1 MTRSDRDLP
10 CSVEIN
16 GREYAIRDKCDYRVV
31 LDCIE
36 ALQDPDLSND
46 DKWRCALYM
55 FYEDIGSIKD
65 GDIEEA
71 MKRMKCIIDGGESDD
86 AKAQPAGNTQ
96 PIMDWRHDFKIIAAA
111 VNRILGY
118 DIRTPGKYTHWYSLL
133 AAYMEIGECTFS
145 TVVSIRNKRNKGKK
159 LEKWES
165 EYLRDHRDLVELPL
179 KMTAEERELLNS
191 PW

>member
-1 MTRSDRDLP
+1 MPRSEHDLP
-10 CSVEIN
+10 YSVEIN
-16 GREYAIRDKCDYRVV
+16 GNEYAIRDKCDYRVV

-36 ALQDPDLSND
+36 ALQDDELTNE

-55 FYEDIGSIKD
+55 FYEDIGSIAD
-65 GDIEEA
+65 SDIEA
-71 MKRMKCIIDGGESDD
+71 AMLGMKRIIDGGSDGD
-86 AKAQPAGNTQ
+86 EPRVARSSQ
-96 PIMDWRHDFKIIAAA
+96 PIMDWEHDFTMIAAA

-145 TVVSIRNKRNKGKK
+145 TVVAIRNKRAKGKK
-159 LEKWES
+159 LDKGEL
-165 EYLRDHRDLVELPL
+165 EYLRNNRKLVELP
-179 KMTAEERELLNS
+179 KKITAEEQAALDA